1 VSELVEVAFVADEV
15 QGAMI
20 KALLE
25 QYEIPS
31 LLQQVGPSGRQ
42 VGSVVL
48 TPGGSQR
55 VMVHAHRAEEARAI
69 LAEAE
74 AEAQQEAPE
83 PVNARYLEAAQGGR
97 GPRSYGLIG
106 AYVRIFAVSALAIV
120 LMLAVFGVYSLFR

>member
-1 VSELVEVAFVADEV
+1 MSELVEVAFVADEV